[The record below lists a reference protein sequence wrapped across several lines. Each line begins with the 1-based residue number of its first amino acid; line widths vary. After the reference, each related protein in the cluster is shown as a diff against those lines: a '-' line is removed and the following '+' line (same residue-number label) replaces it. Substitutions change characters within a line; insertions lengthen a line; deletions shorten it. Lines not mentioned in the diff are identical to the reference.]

1 MALSRG
7 VQPDEVERWEAA
19 ALPCAIRTATGQ
31 SWDGSAG
38 PCCCPPDSPGRPPV
52 RTWSRR
58 WTWRRCP
65 RPPPGCRCPVGG
77 LLHLT
82 ARSCE
87 EALDA
92 GGEALHV
99 PVGTPVEKH
108 PLAPG
113 HDPDDAWAELGGRTA
128 EGEVLRLRRD
138 VSLPGNESLYDPAE
152 YPSARELRY
161 AWAQGRDEAHPHHD
175 GLRLQLGGYP
185 VDPYGETD
193 MLTASA
199 RQAARVSGQPV
210 EEQSGPWEAPRAG
223 KQVLLAQWYGGA
235 LVDGRVYWTAARR
248 DLAAG
253 RSGAVSVL
261 GFFQGPG

>member
-1 MALSRG
+1 MRHPHGDGPVVGRFGGPLLLPAGLPGPPARTYL
-7 VQPDEVERWEAA
+7 VATLDLA
-19 ALPCAIRTATGQ
+19 ALPEAATRLPLPGRR
-31 SWDGSAG
+31 A
-38 PCCCPPDSPGRPPV
+38 PAPDRPLLRGSPGRG
-52 RTWSRR
+52 RR
-58 WTWRRCP
+58 
-65 RPPPGCRCPVGG
+65 
-77 LLHLT
+77 
-82 ARSCE
+82 
-87 EALDA
+87 
-92 GGEALHV
+92 ALHV

-199 RQAARVSGQPV
+199 RQAARVSGQTARVSGQPV